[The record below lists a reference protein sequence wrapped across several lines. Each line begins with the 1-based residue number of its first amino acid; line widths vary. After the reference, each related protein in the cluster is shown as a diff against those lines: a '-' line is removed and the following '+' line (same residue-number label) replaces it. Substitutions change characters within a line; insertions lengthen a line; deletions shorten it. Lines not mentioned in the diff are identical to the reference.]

1 MPQRDTAGHR
11 QTSLSSERGGRPARA
26 RGHALVP
33 PASGI
38 GWLDR
43 AQPRGEAARNRPL
56 PAGMGR
62 PPQARGPAQAA
73 APGAGVAHGRK
84 LPPGFGG
91 GVAAGVRARTGE
103 ETAIDLFGEGSELR
117 AMVQSPLQTIGNAVG
132 GLVSDNPS
140 RAQMRASPVV
150 QNAIAN
156 AWAAATGDYCERFGW
171 IAYDKTTQVFSVP
184 ATSVGDQFKCTPPAK
199 PANHV
204 GEFHIHPPLD
214 PGIPAMADTSKWPI
228 GPSDTDERAAQAD
241 HSPGI
246 VRDFDTEARTGGV
259 TDYTY
264 GPWKKI

>member
-1 MPQRDTAGHR
+1 MPQRETAGPR
-11 QTSLSSERGGRPARA
+11 QTASSSTDRRGRPARV
-26 RGHALVP
+26 RGHALQP

-43 AQPRGEAARNRPL
+43 AQPRGDAARSRPL
-56 PAGMGR
+56 PAGMS
-62 PPQARGPAQAA
+62 PPPRGTALGIAA
-73 APGAGVAHGRK
+73 GGAHGRK

-91 GVAAGVRARTGE
+91 ALGADVRARTGE

-117 AMVQSPLQTIGNAVG
+117 AMVQSPLQTVGNALG
-132 GLVSDNPS
+132 GLFSSNPT

-150 QNAIAN
+150 QNAITN

-171 IAYDKTTQVFSVP
+171 IAYDSATQVFSVP
-184 ATSVGDQFKCTPPAK
+184 ATSVGDQFSCTPPAK

-214 PGIPAMADTSKWPI
+214 PGIPAMADTSRWPI

-264 GPWKKI
+264 GPWRKI

>member
-1 MPQRDTAGHR
+1 MPQRDF
-11 QTSLSSERGGRPARA
+11 SSQREHASSSIDRRGRPARP
-26 RGHALVP
+26 RGHALTP

-43 AQPRGEAARNRPL
+43 AQPRGDAARNRPL
-56 PAGMGR
+56 PAGMSR
-62 PPQARGPAQAA
+62 PPQASAVS
-73 APGAGVAHGRK
+73 APVGEAHGRK

-91 GVAAGVRARTGE
+91 GGVGGGTRARTGE

-117 AMVQSPLQTIGNAVG
+117 ALVQSPLQTIGNAVG
-132 GLVSDNPS
+132 GLVGDNPS